1 MVMGFSQQTEYN
13 AQAFKYTKRL
23 SQEDTET
30 VTSQANNTD
39 FFVLQD
45 QRLKNPVER
54 ASSALYQTF
63 KAEGHDWKEQ
73 EAPVLN
79 QLKLMS
85 IFYLVIKE
93 N

>member
-1 MVMGFSQQTEYN
+1 MVTGFSQQTEYN
-13 AQAFKYTKRL
+13 AHAFKYTKRL

-54 ASSALYQTF
+54 ASAPLYQTF
-63 KAEGHDWKEQ
+63 KAEGHD
-73 EAPVLN
+73 
-79 QLKLMS
+79 
-85 IFYLVIKE
+85 
-93 N
+93 